1 MRWHLGRRALLF
13 VAFGILCGT
22 GTVQGQTPPGS
33 PSAPL
38 GRKGSGGPPP
48 EPPEAKAIAQPKNE
62 EELAAAIKKLASA
75 LAASGRFS
83 GSILFAAGDKV
94 LVDQAWG
101 EADRKAKTANTP
113 DTAFDVGSIGKLF
126 TQIAVLQLAEA
137 GKLKLD
143 EPFGKYLTDYPNS
156 EIAGKVTIRQ
166 LLLNTGGIPDAFA
179 HIGSEVDLSTMRQL
193 KDFLPLFAAKPLEFE
208 PGSSNRYSSSGYIV
222 LGLVIE
228 AVSGKDYFA
237 WVTEKILEPAGMKQ
251 SGFFDRTKL
260 PATVARSYDGDKDT
274 TAMHPP
280 RGTSA
285 GGLQCSA
292 RDLFRLV
299 QAVNAEKLIG
309 KESIKVLR
317 ELVPAPPGAPPP
329 ADDSKLFAYGM
340 AGGAP
345 GLSAHVTI
353 DSKGYF
359 TRVVLC
365 NGSPPMDMVMGSTIR
380 GWVQKLPK

>member
-1 MRWHLGRRALLF
+1 MRWLLGRRALLV

-33 PSAPL
+33 PAAPQ
-38 GRKGSGGPPP
+38 GRKGPGGPPP

-83 GSILFAAGDKV
+83 GSILFAADDKL

-101 EADRKAKTANTP
+101 EANSKEKTANTP

-126 TQIAVLQLAEA
+126 TQIAILQLAEA

-143 EPFGKYLTDYPNS
+143 EPFGKYLTDYPNP

-179 HIGSEVDLSTMRQL
+179 RIGPEVDFASMRQL

-222 LGLVIE
+222 LGLLVE
-228 AVSGKDYFA
+228 AVTGKDYFA
-237 WVTEKILEPAGMKQ
+237 WVTEKILEPAGMKH
-251 SGFFDRTKL
+251 SGFFDRTRL
-260 PATVARSYDGDKDT
+260 PATVARSYDGDEDT
-274 TAMHPP
+274 TETHPP
-280 RGTSA
+280 HGSSA

-317 ELVPAPPGAPPP
+317 ALVPAPPGAPLPV
-329 ADDSKLFAYGM
+329 DESKLFAYGI

-345 GLSAHVTI
+345 GVSAHVTI
-353 DSKGYF
+353 DANGYF